1 MDNTFIVIVSA
12 IGLYIGYIYLS
23 KTQSKTTSV
32 TDKISNGF
40 NGIFG
45 SSTLDISKV
54 AVPTDPEKLRMYNLA
69 LQSIQDSKTRVIIKL
84 D

>member
-54 AVPTDPEKLRMYNLA
+54 TVPTDPEKLRMYNLA
-69 LQSIQDSKTRVIIKL
+69 LQSIQDLKTRVPIKL

>member
-12 IGLYIGYIYLS
+12 IGLFIGYTYLS
-23 KTQSKTTSV
+23 KSQSKTTTV

-54 AVPTDPEKLRMYNLA
+54 TVPTDPEKLRMYNLA
-69 LQSIQDSKTRVIIKL
+69 LQSIQDLKTRVPIKL

>member
-1 MDNTFIVIVSA
+1 MPIEPF
-12 IGLYIGYIYLS
+12 
-23 KTQSKTTSV
+23 
-32 TDKISNGF
+32 DKISNGF

-54 AVPTDPEKLRMYNLA
+54 TVPTDPEKLRMYNLA
-69 LQSIQDSKTRVIIKL
+69 LQSIQDLKTRVPIKL